1 MQSGPTY
8 GMQSGPTYGMQSGPT
23 YGMQSAGPSAADPM
37 RQLQMHTRIRQRAS
51 VRERFKL
58 LSPVQVAAL
67 PHKLSLDC

>member
-1 MQSGPTY
+1 MESSSTAQRG
-8 GMQSGPTYGMQSGPT
+8 
-23 YGMQSAGPSAADPM
+23 SAFSSNAWKMSKSLQCHLPRVWWAM